1 MVAITHWR
9 AIVPSHRSC
18 IVVASLHGA
27 VLTTSC
33 CRRVLLSCCPT
44 IVPSHSPLKWQSGM
58 AGLPLPFPDYFRGEG
73 VMWWCLACV
82 AATAAGQLW
91 RFIGSKK
98 RGR

>member
-1 MVAITHWR
+1 MVAITRQH

-27 VLTTSC
+27 VLATSRR
-33 CRRVLLSCCPT
+33 RRVLLSCCPT
-44 IVPSHSPLKWQSGM
+44 VVASHSPLKWQSGM

-73 VMWWCLACV
+73 VTWWCLACV
-82 AATAAGQLW
+82 AAMAAGQLW
-91 RFIGSKK
+91 PFIGSKK